1 MRCTLRSF
9 FSPFTVLCLAVSV
22 APSMISA
29 QSAAESRRLEA
40 ANRRQRADSRVS
52 SRVVEESSAETQ
64 ADSLYTAAREAMN
77 DGDYELAARLFQRVV
92 DRYPKSS
99 RASDALYYKA
109 YALSKAGGS
118 RNLSN
123 ALATLDVLKE
133 DYASDY
139 SRLKAS
145 SLRIDI
151 CGMRARQGD
160 ERCASVVAR
169 EADPEPRT
177 TSTRRSQA
185 SCPSENDDNDDRIAA
200 LNALLQMNSENALPV
215 LERLLKDR
223 QSCDVL
229 RKKAVFL
236 VSQKR
241 GDRAADI
248 LVDVARNDPSSDVRE
263 QAVFWLGQTNSER
276 SVDILSEIIDKSNDV
291 ELQKKAIFSLTQN
304 RSARARQIIRDV
316 AARENAPKDVREQ
329 AIFWIGQSR
338 ADDNA
343 EFLRALYGKLRDKD
357 LKDKVIFSLAQ
368 QRNAENQRWLVD
380 LAMNE
385 REQMDVRKNALF
397 WAGQQGGVSV
407 ADLKSLYDRVKDREM
422 KEQVIFVLSQR
433 RGTESAD
440 ALMDIA
446 KNDCDK
452 ELRSKA
458 LFWLGQG
465 RDPRVPKFLEDMVI
479 SSPSRSRC

>member
-9 FSPFTVLCLAVSV
+9 FSPIAVLCLAVSV
-22 APSMISA
+22 APAVIHA

-40 ANRRQRADSRVS
+40 ADRRQRADSRAS
-52 SRVVEESSAETQ
+52 SRVVEESSSETQ

-77 DGDYELAARLFQRVV
+77 DGDYALAARLFQRVV

-118 RNLSN
+118 RNLTN
-123 ALATLDVLKE
+123 ALATLDALKE

-139 SRLKAS
+139 NRLKAS

-160 ERCASVVAR
+160 ESCASVVVR

-177 TSTRRSQA
+177 PSTRRSQA

-248 LVDVARNDPSSDVRE
+248 LVDVARNDPSQQVRE
-263 QAVFWLGQTNSER
+263 DAVFWLGQTNSER
-276 SVDILSEIIDKSNDV
+276 SVDILSDILDKSNDV

-304 RSARARQIIRDV
+304 RSARARQIIRDA
-316 AARENAPKDVREQ
+316 AARENAPKDVRDQ

-338 ADDNA
+338 DPENA
-343 EFLRALYGKLRDKD
+343 QFLRTLYGKLRDKE

-368 QRNAENQRWLVD
+368 QRNAESQRWLVD

-385 REQMDVRKNALF
+385 REDIETRKNALF
-397 WAGQQGGVSV
+397 WAGQQGGVST
-407 ADLKSLYDRVKDREM
+407 ADLNSLYDRVKDRDM

-433 RGTESAD
+433 RGAESVD
-440 ALMDIA
+440 ALMDIV
-446 KNDCDK
+446 KTECDK
-452 ELRSKA
+452 ELRGKA
-458 LFWLGQG
+458 TFWLGQS
-465 RDPRVPKFLEDMVI
+465 RDSRVPKFLEDMI
-479 SSPSRSRC
+479 LSPPSRSRC